1 MWSLNV
7 AFETHLLIASEGV
20 FGSKIINMTGS
31 TQIVIII
38 LFALLLRW
46 CITYHSYSGQG
57 KPPMFGDY
65 EAQRHWQEITF
76 NLPIENWYTNTTDND
91 LQYWGL
97 DYPPLTAYHSFLMS
111 YVANEINPSYI
122 ALHESRGIS
131 SESHK
136 YFMRLTVLFA
146 DILVYLPAIIYFA
159 LINKVSRTE
168 SKETNI
174 FGFDRKDITILVMLI
189 YPGQILID
197 HGHFQYN
204 CISLGL
210 FIGAVAAMLQN
221 SFIIGS
227 VLFVSALNYKQM
239 ELYHAL
245 PIFFY
250 ILGKYLPPRKKLKSS
265 NLANLLFITFT
276 VVFTFLI
283 TWFPFVK
290 SLETFTIVIFRLF
303 PIARG
308 VFEDKVANIW
318 CAINVIYKLH
328 GTFTNSQLARICLV
342 ATIVAVSPS
351 CINIYLKPQRERFV
365 ISLINCALAFFL
377 FSFQVHEKSIL
388 LVAIPVLLH
397 FQNDPF
403 PCFWF
408 LIISHFS
415 MLPLFMKDNL
425 YLAYWITLIFYTL
438 TTYWL
443 HPDILNHQ
451 KPWVAE
457 ITKSQKQAK
466 VKLSKSDK
474 KKSLFRRLMK
484 DVMYYCRNN
493 CGVLLNYNLWLGRL
507 FYSSVVGLIVLSI
520 ATGFLKPPN
529 RYPDLFSLLTSIYS
543 CGHFIVFYLYFNYKQ
558 FCI

>member
-1 MWSLNV
+1 
-7 AFETHLLIASEGV
+7 
-20 FGSKIINMTGS
+20 
-31 TQIVIII
+31 
-38 LFALLLRW
+38 
-46 CITYHSYSGQG
+46 
-57 KPPMFGDY
+57 MFGDY

-76 NLPIENWYTNTTDND
+76 NLPIEKWYMNTTDND

-97 DYPPLTAYHSFLMS
+97 DYPPLTAYHSFLMG
-111 YVANEINPSYI
+111 YVANEINSSYI

-136 YFMRLTVLFA
+136 YFMRLTVFFA
-146 DILVYLPAIIYFA
+146 DIFVYLPAIIYFA
-159 LINKVSRTE
+159 LSNQVSRTE
-168 SKETNI
+168 IKMSNI
-174 FGFDRKDITILVMLI
+174 FGFDKQDITILVMLI

-210 FIGAVAAMLQN
+210 FIGAVAAILQN
-221 SFIIGS
+221 SLIIGS
-227 VLFVSALNYKQM
+227 FLFVTALNYKQM

-250 ILGKYLPPRKKLKSS
+250 ILGKYLPPRKRFKLS
-265 NLANLLFITFT
+265 NLANLFCISFT
-276 VVFTFLI
+276 VVFTFFI

-318 CAINVIYKLH
+318 CAINVLYKLH
-328 GTFTNSQLARICLV
+328 DTFTNSQLAKICLA
-342 ATIVAVSPS
+342 ATIVTVLPS
-351 CINIYLKPQRERFV
+351 CINLYLKPQKERFI

-438 TTYWL
+438 STFWL
-443 HPDILNHQ
+443 YPDILSHEM
-451 KPWVAE
+451 PWVNE
-457 ITKSQKQAK
+457 TTKSQKQAK
-466 VKLSKSDK
+466 VKLSRNNKST
-474 KKSLFRRLMK
+474 SLFTRLIK
-484 DVMYYCRNN
+484 DVMYYCKNN
-493 CGVLLNYNLWLGRL
+493 FSVLLKYNLLLNTL
-507 FYSSVVGLIVLSI
+507 FYSSVMGLIALSI
-520 ATGFLKPPN
+520 ASGFLEPPN
-529 RYPDLFSLLTSIYS
+529 RYPDLFSLLISVYS